1 MLPTGSSQV
10 PASAGQM
17 LGKAQALL
25 SYPIFQHLVNWLVL
39 LLLERPSAKVL
50 LEHLRDA
57 EWNYKEFFTIFPCP
71 FLRVSLALGRQETYP
86 SSLSHDP
93 GGIWV

>member
-25 SYPIFQHLVNWLVL
+25 SYPIFQHPVNWLAL

-57 EWNYKEFFTIFPCP
+57 ERP
-71 FLRVSLALGRQETYP
+71 LRVLQGIFHYP
-86 SSLSHDP
+86 SLSISEGVLGTRKTGDIP
-93 GGIWV
+93 KQFIS